1 MLLCDSSTSSDNP
14 TPNWSRYTSN
24 DSQLTQLWE
33 RVSTTHNTN
42 LSSSNPS
49 YSTSSNDYS
58 THKVKCNCYELADRL
73 FRSQSF
79 SSSSNLPEQPYHS
92 DSPHCSCLNSANH
105 LKTTNLFH
113 TKHDYKLTDF
123 TRSSLLT
130 NVRDD
135 KHNVWQDFMSPRS
148 SFANKYKIAEF
159 QTHYSP
165 YSWTFSSMP
174 ELPVTLVDDEFL
186 VDAGIRIPSQ
196 LTSSQSSS
204 KIPNLQDIIYRNKK
218 INHSDR
224 PPRRPNF
231 EKSRPHGFALLKS
244 YSLDYDD
251 GVKPPTSSSSGKNHD
266 SQYTNDRIKVED
278 IISPTSRTTRFGFE
292 LARRKPQ
299 LDEKSKREVKDQMSS
314 LQSKNGF
321 DKSKRHTN
329 SSSSSS
335 KPPVTKESKLKFK
348 RHSVEVADYDPND
361 SSGRA
366 LRRLSI
372 LDVNHNQGSS
382 KIPVRSIHISESKT
396 APVTRTSSPIR
407 VDSELYEKLS
417 FNKSKSFSQDR
428 CLRRFRSTDE
438 EEIDKLCQKF

>member
-1 MLLCDSSTSSDNP
+1 MILYASSTSSDNP

-24 DSQLTQLWE
+24 DSQLTQPWE
-33 RVSTTHNTN
+33 RVSSSYNSN
-42 LSSSNPS
+42 LTSSNPS
-49 YSTSSNDYS
+49 YSSSSNDYS
-58 THKVKCNCYELADRL
+58 SQKVKCSCYELADRL
-73 FRSQSF
+73 FRTQSF
-79 SSSSNLPEQPYHS
+79 ASSNLPDQPYRS
-92 DSPHCSCLNSANH
+92 DSPHCSCLNSSNH

-113 TKHDYKLTDF
+113 TKHDYKLPDF
-123 TRSSLLT
+123 TKSTILT

-135 KHNVWQDFMSPRS
+135 KHNIWQDFMSPRS

-159 QTHYSP
+159 TGFQTHYNP
-165 YSWTFSSMP
+165 YWTFSSMP
-174 ELPVTLVDDEFL
+174 EIPVTLVDDEFL
-186 VDAGIRIPSQ
+186 VDTGIRIPSQ

-218 INHSDR
+218 INHTDR
-224 PPRRPNF
+224 PPRRSNTNF
-231 EKSRPHGFALLKS
+231 EKGRPHGFALLKS

-251 GVKPPTSSSSGKNHD
+251 GIKPVSSSSSNNHD
-266 SQYTNDRIKVED
+266 SYSSGTNDRIKVED
-278 IISPTSRTTRFGFE
+278 IISPTSRTSRFGFE
-292 LARRKPQ
+292 LARRKP
-299 LDEKSKREVKDQMSS
+299 LEEKSKRNQEINKDH
-314 LQSKNGF
+314 LQSKSSY

-329 SSSSSS
+329 SS

-366 LRRLSI
+366 LRRLAI

-407 VDSELYEKLS
+407 VDPELFERLS

>member
-1 MLLCDSSTSSDNP
+1 M
-14 TPNWSRYTSN
+14 
-24 DSQLTQLWE
+24 Q
-33 RVSTTHNTN
+33 
-42 LSSSNPS
+42 
-49 YSTSSNDYS
+49 
-58 THKVKCNCYELADRL
+58 KVKCSCYELADRL
-73 FRSQSF
+73 FRAQNF
-79 SSSSNLPEQPYHS
+79 SSSNSSEQPYHS
-92 DSPHCSCLNSANH
+92 DSSHCSCLHSSNH

-113 TKHDYKLTDF
+113 TKHDYKLPDF
-123 TRSSLLT
+123 TKSQLLT

-135 KHNVWQDFMSPRS
+135 KHDVWQDFMSTRP
-148 SFANKYKIAEF
+148 SFANKYKIAEYNGL
-159 QTHYSP
+159 QTHYNP
-165 YSWTFSSMP
+165 YWTFSSMP
-174 ELPVTLVDDEFL
+174 EIPVTLVDDEFL

-218 INHSDR
+218 INHTDR
-224 PPRRPNF
+224 LPRRSNPNF
-231 EKSRPHGFALLKS
+231 EKSRPHNFALLKS

-251 GVKPPTSSSSGKNHD
+251 GVKLPISSSSSNSHD
-266 SQYTNDRIKVED
+266 SQYTSGTNDRLKAED
-278 IISPTSRTTRFGFE
+278 IISPTSRTSRFGFE
-292 LARRKPQ
+292 LARRKP
-299 LDEKSKREVKDQMSS
+299 LDEKSKRNADMSGKDQLSS
-314 LQSKNGF
+314 LQSKNVF
-321 DKSKRHTN
+321 EKSKHHTN
-329 SSSSSS
+329 SSS
-335 KPPVTKESKLKFK
+335 KPPPVSKESKLKFK

-407 VDSELYEKLS
+407 VDSELFEKLS